1 MIDWPEAL
9 IDSIARRKCV
19 LFLGSGVSA
28 NSCNDEGKH
37 PATWETFLRNSLVKK
52 STKID
57 LHRDVIERLL
67 DEKDYLMACEVLV
80 DIIGEDEFGELAA
93 DEFRRPRY
101 KPCEIHK
108 EIYLLD
114 SKLVITPNVDK
125 IYEQY
130 AMSESNSSVVVKS
143 YYEDDIAKYLRTAD
157 YLIIRAHGHVD
168 NTSSIIFTHRQYSLA
183 RNKYSSFYRLL
194 DALILTHT
202 FIFIGC
208 GISDPD
214 IQLTLENSNFMY
226 PGCKPH
232 YFITSKGRYEQ
243 EISDVLFKNRNLE
256 LLTYD
261 NLDGTHAKLLESLR
275 QLNQKVEEKRKIIAD
290 NQTW

>member
-1 MIDWPEAL
+1 M
-9 IDSIARRKCV
+9 
-19 LFLGSGVSA
+19 GSGVSA

-37 PATWETFLRNSLVKK
+37 PATWETFLRDILVKK
-52 STKID
+52 SAKID
-57 LHRDVIERLL
+57 SHRAVIERLL

-130 AMSESNSSVVVKS
+130 AMNESNSSVVVKS

-168 NTSSIIFTHRQYSLA
+168 DTSNIIFTHRQYSLA

-232 YFITSKGRYEQ
+232 YFITSKERYEQ